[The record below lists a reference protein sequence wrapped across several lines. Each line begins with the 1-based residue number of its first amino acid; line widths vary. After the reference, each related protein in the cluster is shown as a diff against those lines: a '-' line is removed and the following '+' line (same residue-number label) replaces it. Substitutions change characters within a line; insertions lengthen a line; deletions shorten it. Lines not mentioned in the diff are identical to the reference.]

1 MIRVGLF
8 LLLSCGISVEA
19 FAGAFTFSGIG
30 TLPGAVG
37 SSSSGI
43 SADGKTIVG
52 RSTKAGQ
59 SPQGFIWTAETGM
72 HPAGPSTQRSVA
84 IRGVSGD
91 GSVVVGTEE
100 ISDTNA
106 LPFYWSNATG
116 VVSFGQNLGASRSNS
131 AWAASGDGSVIVGV
145 GVNSKAMYEGY
156 RWTEV
161 GGFQWLGDL
170 PGGRFESD
178 ARAVSYDGSVI
189 VGSSSYSTTGWQAYR
204 WTAGSGMVGLGL
216 LPGASNSYA
225 IDVSSDGRIV
235 VGMSGFLSY
244 IWREETGMVPLDSR
258 LLGSAPGWLGAGSLS
273 DDGRVVGGASLMGGG
288 STMSAVVWV
297 NGDAYFLKD
306 LLTANGATGLDN
318 WTLSEVTGVSADG
331 RTLTGVGQNPQGYNE
346 AWVAT
351 IAIPE
356 PATWLLGI
364 LGASALIVKL
374 RRAP

>member
-288 STMSAVVWV
+288 LHDECRRL
-297 NGDAYFLKD
+297 GERRCL
-306 LLTANGATGLDN
+306 
-318 WTLSEVTGVSADG
+318 LSERSLD
-331 RTLTGVGQNPQGYNE
+331 RQWRHGQNGWSTSDSLAFSNLGYDNRLATNE
-346 AWVAT
+346 VAPRCALAPLRKR
-351 IAIPE
+351 IACLSE
-356 PATWLLGI
+356 P
-364 LGASALIVKL
+364 LIAEV
-374 RRAP
+374 R